1 MRIHRL
7 TTAACFIAA
16 ILASLCYLGA
26 IRPSAVWSFILPGAA
41 IAAIATLAPRKPS
54 TYAGLVSGL
63 SCGMIWAVIVNGLSG
78 ESLGPVA
85 RSTTAC
91 ILGVTLVVF
100 GLRRKEPNTSLI
112 GHLVILFGALYYGA
126 ANEIWK
132 LAFVASIFQLV
143 SYIGIS
149 HEAQRRRPRER
160 TRSQDLLLLLLL
172 LISTVVVLTTPWT
185 LPGILSR
192 DNARIS
198 TLISSADITPPWS
211 ASQTVTAPTPT
222 TTTMPRTTTTEPA
235 TTNSVVQ
242 TTTTTTT
249 TKPATT
255 NSVVQTTTTTT
266 TKPVVVKRSKKDQES
281 RLWLWI
287 LFILLI
293 IGFGII
299 ARLMFVR
306 IMNRSLFRKFQS
318 EDNRDSIRFSW
329 NWTRARLE
337 QYGYGTTA
345 SVSVDQVSTSEQ
357 VKTWPTEM
365 QESIETLAGL
375 AELAIFSNQSLSDQ
389 QKSAA
394 WNSSSTL
401 ISTARN
407 SSTRLRRVIV
417 PFLRVRL

>member
-1 MRIHRL
+1 MNTRRL
-7 TTAACFIAA
+7 TVAACFIATV
-16 ILASLCYLGA
+16 LASLSYLGS
-26 IRPSAVWSFILPGAA
+26 IRSSAVWTFVLPGAA
-41 IAAIATLAPRKPS
+41 IAAVSTLLPRRPS

-63 SCGMIWAVIVNGLSG
+63 GCGMIWAVVVNGLSG
-78 ESLGPVA
+78 ENLGPVA

-91 ILGVTLVVF
+91 IAGVTLVVF
-100 GLRRKEPNTSLI
+100 GLRRKEPNTTMV
-112 GHLVILFGALYYGA
+112 GHLLILFGALYYGA
-126 ANEIWK
+126 ANEVWK
-132 LAFVASIFQLV
+132 LALAASIFQLAG
-143 SYIGIS
+143 YIGIS
-149 HEAQRRRPRER
+149 MDAQRRKPVDRSRREY
-160 TRSQDLLLLLLL
+160 LLL
-172 LISTVVVLTTPWT
+172 LILLLGSIVIVLTTPWS
-185 LPGILSR
+185 LPGVLQR
-192 DNARIS
+192 NDARVSPVVIN
-198 TLISSADITPPWS
+198 TEVTPPWDS
-211 ASQTVTAPTPT
+211 A
-222 TTTMPRTTTTEPA
+222 RTTTTTISV
-235 TTNSVVQ
+235 TTTSTAPK
-242 TTTTTTT
+242 TTTTIARTTT
-249 TKPATT
+249 TAPKTTAT
-255 NSVVQTTTTTT
+255 
-266 TKPVVVKRSKKDQES
+266 VVKEKKKTKES

-417 PFLRVRL
+417 PFMRVRL

>member
-1 MRIHRL
+1 MNTRRL
-7 TTAACFIAA
+7 TIAACFIATV
-16 ILASLCYLGA
+16 LASLSYSGS
-26 IRPSAVWSFILPGAA
+26 IRSSAVWTFVLPGAA
-41 IAAIATLAPRKPS
+41 IAAVSTLLPRRPS

-63 SCGMIWAVIVNGLSG
+63 GCGMIWAVVVNGLSG
-78 ESLGPVA
+78 ENLGPVA

-91 ILGVTLVVF
+91 IAGVTLVVF
-100 GLRRKEPNTSLI
+100 GLRRKEPNTTMV
-112 GHLVILFGALYYGA
+112 GHLLILFGALYYGA
-126 ANEIWK
+126 ANEVWK
-132 LAFVASIFQLV
+132 LALVASIFQLAG
-143 SYIGIS
+143 YIGIS
-149 HEAQRRRPRER
+149 MDAQCRTPVDRSRREYV
-160 TRSQDLLLLLLL
+160 LL
-172 LISTVVVLTTPWT
+172 LILLLGSIVIVLTTPWS
-185 LPGILSR
+185 LSGVLQR
-192 DNARIS
+192 NDARVSPVVIN
-198 TLISSADITPPWS
+198 TDVTPPWDS
-211 ASQTVTAPTPT
+211 A
-222 TTTMPRTTTTEPA
+222 RTTTTSISV
-235 TTNSVVQ
+235 TTTAPK
-242 TTTTTTT
+242 TTTTIARTTT
-249 TKPATT
+249 TAPK
-255 NSVVQTTTTTT
+255 TTTTIARTT
-266 TKPVVVKRSKKDQES
+266 TTAPKTTATVVKEKKKTKES

-365 QESIETLAGL
+365 QESIEALAGL

-394 WNSSSTL
+394 WNASSAL

-417 PFLRVRL
+417 PFMRVRL